1 MTCEIATAQLGDLVD
16 GELSARERT
25 ELLAHLGSCR
35 ACSEELDQLRTLLAT
50 ARELP
55 RERKPERDLWP
66 GIERRLEERAAPR
79 VGFGARW
86 SLLAAAA
93 AVLLALSSFW
103 LDGIRLDGV
112 GQAVPTTP
120 VAAGPKHDVTS
131 ASFSVG
137 DVLRSERE
145 YARATAVL
153 MAAVEERSDELS
165 PETREVVAKNLA
177 TIDAALADIRQAIE
191 ADPGSEELAGLFRAT
206 HRRKVEVLQ
215 TVVRLTQS

>member
-1 MTCEIATAQLGDLVD
+1 MTCDMATSRLGDMVD
-16 GELSARERT
+16 GELAARERT
-25 ELLAHLGSCR
+25 ELLAHLEDCPSCR
-35 ACSEELDQLRTLLAT
+35 EELDQLRALLAA

-55 RERKPERDLWP
+55 REREPDRDLWP
-66 GIERRLEERAAPR
+66 GVARRLEERAAPR
-79 VGFGARW
+79 VGFGPRW

-103 LDGIRLDGV
+103 LQGIRE
-112 GQAVPTTP
+112 AVPPAP
-120 VAAGPKHDVTS
+120 VAAGLRHEVRP

-153 MAAVEERSDELS
+153 MAAVEERSDGLS
-165 PETREVVAKNLA
+165 PETREVVSKNLA
-177 TIDAALADIRQAIE
+177 AIDAALADIRRAIE
-191 ADPGSEELAGLFRAT
+191 ADPGNEELAGLFRAT
-206 HRRKVEVLQ
+206 HRRKVDVLQ

>member
-1 MTCEIATAQLGDLVD
+1 MTCEIATARLGELVD
-16 GELSARERT
+16 GALSARERT
-25 ELLAHLGSCR
+25 ALLSHVESCPSCGEELRQLRALLA
-35 ACSEELDQLRTLLAT
+35 A

-55 RERKPERDLWP
+55 RELELPRDLWP

-79 VGFGARW
+79 VGIGARW

-93 AVLLALSSFW
+93 AVLLALSTFW
-103 LDGIRLDGV
+103 MEGIRE
-112 GQAVPTTP
+112 AVPAAP
-120 VAAGPKHDVTS
+120 VAAGLRREVTP

-165 PETREVVAKNLA
+165 PETREVVVKNLA
-177 TIDAALADIRQAIE
+177 AIDAALADIRKAIE
-191 ADPGSEELAGLFRAT
+191 ADPGNEELAGLFRAT

-215 TVVRLTQS
+215 TVVRLTRS